1 MKVVLSCRLKD
12 HNSQCSNSCDAT
24 ENFSDTGA
32 FYDSS
37 SSGDVV
43 QQWKLVDKEC
53 FRRSSSDDGDSDSA
67 ESGSSNLKSI

>member
-43 QQWKLVDKEC
+43 YWKLVDKEC